1 MALAYDNLSALT
13 RDKYIPLMIDNIF
26 DSNVLTH
33 RMLRK
38 SKAAASGNKVL
49 QPLEYAKADAKGFY
63 SGYEILDTSPSE
75 VFTDASFDWVQSYA
89 TISIS
94 GKEEALNDGAER
106 VIDLLEAKV
115 KNAEKSIKDMFGD
128 QLYSDSDG
136 VAASG
141 NGVAGG
147 FLGLQAIIDSADPS
161 GANVGGIDRGD
172 YSWWGAKEAADSS
185 TAGATYADLVD
196 PADPGYIHKQIRN
209 MYGQCS
215 VGSDSPTLIVTTQVV
230 FDAYEETLSAQKRF
244 GASDKALADAGF
256 QNLMYRGTPVVVD
269 SHCPAGLMF
278 FLNENYLQFRHHRK
292 RNFTFE
298 GFQKPVNQDA
308 AVAKILWLGAL
319 TVSNCAKQGKIT
331 GLTTNY
337 T

>member
-1 MALAYDNLSALT
+1 
-13 RDKYIPLMIDNIF
+13 
-26 DSNVLTH
+26 
-33 RMLRK
+33 MLRK

-63 SGYEILDTSPSE
+63 SGYDVLDTSPTE

-94 GKEEALNDGAER
+94 GKEEALNDGSER

-136 VAASG
+136 VAASSP
-141 NGVAGG
+141 GVAGG

-161 GANVGGIDRGD
+161 GANIGGIDRGD
-172 YSWWGAKEAADSS
+172 YSWWAAKEAASAS
-185 TAGATYADLVD
+185 TSYANLVNSGH
-196 PADPGYIHKQIRN
+196 AEYIHKQIRD
-209 MYGQCS
+209 MYGQCT
-215 VGSDSPTLIVTTQVV
+215 VGSDTPTLIVTTQVV
-230 FDAYEETLSAQKRF
+230 FDAYEESLSAQKRF
-244 GASDKALADAGF
+244 GASDQSLADAGF
-256 QNLMYRGTPVVVD
+256 QNLMYRGTPIVVD
-269 SHCPAGLMF
+269 DHCPAGMMF

-298 GFQKPVNQDA
+298 GFQRPVNQDA

-319 TVSNCAKQGKIT
+319 TVSNCARQGKIT
-331 GLTTNY
+331 GLATSY
-337 T
+337 S